1 MTQVVSSFHE
11 PSLTRLASPPAGF
24 ASSLKLSSRTQS
36 RPPPMLLVE
45 GKDGPI
51 LTSPSDQNF
60 TVSPGSQL
68 LCPGRNKSPHHTPV
82 SPALIKGDLHFN
94 NLPTLGARAIA
105 EWGPSPTGT
114 HFSSQDLHSPHRNNH
129 SRCDHL
135 EPFHEDRD
143 VADKPSS
150 APSSAFLRPNFHSQC
165 QASVTSPPATPFTPL
180 TPGPYSSPQHREAA
194 RDQRR
199 PSLKNRKVRHRP
211 APLELSHQP
220 TELAHEQSK
229 DSSGIRKLHSVRF
242 ADGSPMRGSTWHL
255 NQYPERLA
263 SPPISAANLTL
274 ADLVELESIKQ
285 SLGTWCGE
293 MMGSFIRSSSLS
305 EPQDMFYP
313 SSDAYSQSADTMRS
327 PTLSDVDWKARW
339 PTSPAF
345 SDCDSEI
352 FEGMH

>member
-1 MTQVVSSFHE
+1 
-11 PSLTRLASPPAGF
+11 
-24 ASSLKLSSRTQS
+24 
-36 RPPPMLLVE
+36 MLLVE
-45 GKDGPI
+45 GKDEQI
-51 LTSPSDQNF
+51 LTSPSDRNF
-60 TVSPGSQL
+60 SSSPGSRL
-68 LCPGRNKSPHHTPV
+68 LRPGRNKSPNHTPV

-94 NLPTLGARAIA
+94 VLPPLSARAIA

-114 HFSSQDLHSPHRNNH
+114 HFSSQDLASPHQNNR
-129 SRCDHL
+129 SKSDHL
-135 EPFHEDRD
+135 EPSHEDST
-143 VADKPSS
+143 VADMPSS
-150 APSSAFLRPNFHSQC
+150 APSSAFLRPSFHSQC
-165 QASVTSPPATPFTPL
+165 QTSVTSPPATPFTPL
-180 TPGPYSSPQHREAA
+180 TPGPYSSPQHREAT

-199 PSLKNRKVRHRP
+199 PSLKHRKVRHRP
-211 APLELSHQP
+211 TPLQLSPQPLEIGHK
-220 TELAHEQSK
+220 QSQ
-229 DSSGIRKLHSVRF
+229 DFSGIKKLHSVRF

-305 EPQDMFYP
+305 DSQDQIDT
-313 SSDAYSQSADTMRS
+313 SSDAYSQSADIMRS
-327 PTLSDVDWKARW
+327 PTLSDADWKARW
-339 PTSPAF
+339 PISPAF